1 MAELKASVRLNML
14 SMPNV
19 LLTTLASRRTSS
31 VTDPFL
37 GIDREFDNYHKGEF
51 NLSFR
56 HDIPQW
62 RMNWGM
68 NMINRLDG
76 TTKRWDIIDIEED
89 YSAPYVTAFAELI
102 AFDDITF
109 RLDIRNVTDV
119 FRCRDRTRFV
129 GHIRDNILEEI
140 ETNCFGSG
148 RVFSLKMSG
157 TF

>member
-1 MAELKASVRLNML
+1 
-14 SMPNV
+14 
-19 LLTTLASRRTSS
+19 
-31 VTDPFL
+31 
-37 GIDREFDNYHKGEF
+37 
-51 NLSFR
+51 
-56 HDIPQW
+56 
-62 RMNWGM
+62 M